1 MTCLAS
7 PDEKCNRSDGCQRY
21 VRVRQA
27 DDFRTGTYKVQF
39 SFIPNTC
46 TLFNKAARQIR
57 ILFNGQYLTA
67 SEMTASGPKAREANA
82 VSKLS
87 DKCLI
92 VFSRAK
98 RRMNIYEHI
107 ITFILIF
114 GTSIGLLSSLSRTH
128 KHTKHTKKCAFF
140 LDVEQDV

>member
-1 MTCLAS
+1 MSKICQAILGPAHIKFSS
-7 PDEKCNRSDGCQRY
+7 PSSPTLR
-21 VRVRQA
+21 
-27 DDFRTGTYKVQF
+27 
-39 SFIPNTC
+39 

-57 ILFNGQYLTA
+57 ILFNGQYLPA
-67 SEMTASGPKAREANA
+67 SEMTASGPKARKANT

-87 DKCLI
+87 DECLI
-92 VFSRAK
+92 AFSRAK

-114 GTSIGLLSSLSRTH
+114 GTSISLLSSLSRTH
-128 KHTKHTKKCAFF
+128 KHTKHTEKCAFF